1 MTQDDYQLFV
11 SLAQFSLDTSAMQI
25 MSIKMFLAMFEGAD
39 RMGDLRD
46 QFARTKDSEQVHELR
61 AQFDA
66 VKKKLSDGN
75 STLKSALQDVLARAE
90 SQHEQIEHV
99 LVKARASLQPPPE
112 QA

>member
-25 MSIKMFLAMFEGAD
+25 MSIKMFLAMFDGLEK
-39 RMGDLRD
+39 MNDLRD
-46 QFARTKDSEQVHELR
+46 VMSRLPDSDELR
-61 AQFDA
+61 QVRARFDA

-75 STLKSALQDVLARAE
+75 APLLIALQDVLARAE